1 MNEKKAKLEIDKRDK
16 FISILRKERANYLIS
31 YQAANKD
38 LVDLINSLFDFKNA
52 LNRTK
57 DINKFN
63 TFCDDLKKNF
73 IKYF

>member
-1 MNEKKAKLEIDKRDK
+1 MNEKKAKLEINKRDK

-38 LVDLINSLFDFKNA
+38 LVDLINSLFDFKNEF
-52 LNRTK
+52 NKTK
-57 DINKFN
+57 DASKFN
-63 TFCDDLKKNF
+63 IFCEDLKKKF

>member
-38 LVDLINSLFDFKNA
+38 LVDLINSLFDLKND

-63 TFCDDLKKNF
+63 SFYEDLKKNF